1 MRVLPWPT
9 GAGWPINGCMDAS
22 GLSSWCG
29 ARLRGEGFPGLPCL
43 GNAVRWGLSAEQ
55 PACLSQGGTSLTQ
68 AFGLARRLSDNADRA
83 ASRAALGFRGETGIR
98 QSQSASQTQRK
109 DRLDCLREKAATTF
123 WENCVPKPSERCA
136 RLYPCLLARG
146 RRVLE
151 FLGRRIPGRGP
162 GPAPPPQP
170 VRRVFQRRCVSP
182 TVRRV
187 PCTARGQY
195 PSRGRMF
202 A

>member
-68 AFGLARRLSDNADRA
+68 AFGLARRFSDNADRA
-83 ASRAALGFRGETGIR
+83 ASRADLGLRGRQASGNRRAPRKPNAKTGWIACGRR
-98 QSQSASQTQRK
+98 QRLRLGRIACPSQA
-109 DRLDCLREKAATTF
+109 
-123 WENCVPKPSERCA
+123 NV
-136 RLYPCLLARG
+136 ARG

-151 FLGRRIPGRGP
+151 FLGRRVPGRGP

-187 PCTARGQY
+187 P
-195 PSRGRMF
+195 
-202 A
+202 